1 MWAEEEATREDE
13 ETEPTLDVE
22 GVGRQEQEA
31 KEEKGGKIPIS
42 HQ

>member
-1 MWAEEEATREDE
+1 MWAEEEATGEDE

-22 GVGRQEQEA
+22 GAGRQEQEA